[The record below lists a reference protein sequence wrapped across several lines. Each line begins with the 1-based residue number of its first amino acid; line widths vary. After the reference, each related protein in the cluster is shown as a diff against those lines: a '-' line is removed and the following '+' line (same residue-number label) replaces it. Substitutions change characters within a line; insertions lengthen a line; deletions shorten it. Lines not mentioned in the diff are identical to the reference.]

1 MIIAYVNEAMKRA
14 KYKILDDATF
24 FGEVPGLQGV
34 WADADTLEEC
44 RQKLQEVLEGW
55 LILKLRDN
63 DNDIPV
69 LGGIS
74 LAPEKERA

>member
-1 MIIAYVNEAMKRA
+1 MITAYINEAMRRA
-14 KYKILDDATF
+14 KYKILDDDTF

-34 WADADTLEEC
+34 WADADTLEQC
-44 RQKLQEVLEGW
+44 RQELQEVLEGW

-74 LAPEKERA
+74 LAREKERA

>member
-1 MIIAYVNEAMKRA
+1 MITAYIKEAMTRA
-14 KYKILDDATF
+14 RYKILEDDTF

-34 WADADTLEEC
+34 WANADTLEEC
-44 RQKLQEVLEGW
+44 RQELQEVLEDW

>member
-1 MIIAYVNEAMKRA
+1 MILAYINEAMKRA
-14 KYKILDDATF
+14 KYKILDDDTF

-44 RQKLQEVLEGW
+44 RQELQEVLEGW

-74 LAPEKERA
+74 LAREKERA

>member
-1 MIIAYVNEAMKRA
+1 MITVYLNEAMRRA
-14 KYKILDDATF
+14 KYKILDDGTF

-44 RQKLQEVLEGW
+44 RQELQEVLEDW

>member
-1 MIIAYVNEAMKRA
+1 MITAYINEAMRCA
-14 KYKILDDATF
+14 KYKILDDDTF

-44 RQKLQEVLEGW
+44 RQELQEVLEDW

>member
-1 MIIAYVNEAMKRA
+1 MITAYINEAMRRA
-14 KYKILDDATF
+14 KYKILDDDTF

-44 RQKLQEVLEGW
+44 RQELQEVLEDW

>member
-1 MIIAYVNEAMKRA
+1 MIIAYINEAMKRA
-14 KYKILDDATF
+14 KYKILDDDTF
-24 FGEVPGLQGV
+24 FGEVSGLQGV
-34 WADADTLEEC
+34 WADADTLEAC
-44 RQKLQEVLEGW
+44 RQELQEVLEGW

-74 LAPEKERA
+74 LAREKERA

>member
-1 MIIAYVNEAMKRA
+1 MITAYINEAMRRA

-44 RQKLQEVLEGW
+44 RQELQEVLEDW

-74 LAPEKERA
+74 LAAEKEGA

>member
-1 MIIAYVNEAMKRA
+1 MIIAYINEAMKRA
-14 KYKILDDATF
+14 KYKILDDDTF

-44 RQKLQEVLEGW
+44 RQELQEVLEDW